1 MYFLP
6 GDSYICVK
14 FCMTV
19 ELCPASEFLHFI
31 GNIFRGFQIRRS
43 KMVFFTISIQC
54 NSVHLCHKQDPLM
67 CGTAIGHSMS
77 PLILIV

>member
-43 KMVFFTISIQC
+43 KMVFLQFLFGVTVSIC
-54 NSVHLCHKQDPLM
+54 VINKIH
-67 CGTAIGHSMS
+67 
-77 PLILIV
+77 